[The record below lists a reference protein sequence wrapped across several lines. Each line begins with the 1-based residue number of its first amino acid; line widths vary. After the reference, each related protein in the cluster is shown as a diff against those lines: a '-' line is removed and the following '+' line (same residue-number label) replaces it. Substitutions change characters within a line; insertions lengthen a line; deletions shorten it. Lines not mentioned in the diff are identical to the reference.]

1 MRKIIPWL
9 LLVALL
15 CAGCGKAKEGETL
28 QTRYAAVTS
37 AELAADVTCHLPDE
51 TRQFSLSCS
60 YASPGD
66 SSVTVT
72 APAEL
77 AGITATV
84 SGEDLTLSYGD
95 LSLAAGSLTDLCPA
109 NCLPWLLKAVAS
121 GYVLEEGREKLGDRS
136 CLRLALDTTAPGG
149 DKVVISA
156 WFDAVTLDP
165 VYAEFTMADQLVL
178 SAEITSFRAETAP
191 EG

>member
-9 LLVALL
+9 LLVTLF
-15 CAGCGKAKEGETL
+15 CTGCGKAKEGETL
-28 QTRYAAVTS
+28 QTRYAAVAS
-37 AELAADVTCHLPDE
+37 AELEADVTCHLPDE

-109 NCLPWLLKAVAS
+109 NCLPWLLKAAAS
-121 GYVLEEGREKLGDRS
+121 GYVLEEGRETLGERP

-149 DKVVISA
+149 EKVVCTA
-156 WFDAVTLDP
+156 WFDEATLSP